1 MMGRVTMEHC
11 ITPKSVRNMFIFI
24 VLANSSELHSRQE
37 SRLYITRYGNLRGMC
52 ISLTDKC
59 LCNVEVLSGVEYGT
73 IRRQMLRFM
82 PPVSSLEMWLG
93 NRIFTNI
100 SYRDVCP
107 QTNRSDLE
115 YYIRQDKKFE
125 NLYKRRSDNMFYHQ
139 QDDCLSLNL
148 YIPTT
153 GKINSFCL
161 LILIYIVKT
170 IERLTTMHRK
180 QAISCRFKNQRV
192 MYKQCMQIVYLLNL
206 IGLYQAIIPPRVL
219 HLSA

>member
-1 MMGRVTMEHC
+1 
-11 ITPKSVRNMFIFI
+11 
-24 VLANSSELHSRQE
+24 
-37 SRLYITRYGNLRGMC
+37 MC
-52 ISLTDKC
+52 ISLTDKG

-82 PPVSSLEMWLG
+82 PPVSSLEKWLG

-100 SYRDVCP
+100 SYRGVCP

-115 YYIRQDKKFE
+115 HYIRQDKKFE
-125 NLYKRRSDNMFYHQ
+125 NLYKRRSDNMCYRQ

-161 LILIYIVKT
+161 LILIYIVK
-170 IERLTTMHRK
+170 RL
-180 QAISCRFKNQRV
+180 NV
-192 MYKQCMQIVYLLNL
+192 
-206 IGLYQAIIPPRVL
+206 
-219 HLSA
+219 